1 VRWGIGL
8 YTGQVP
14 DGSGIGFREE
24 YARILEQAR
33 FAEELGIDSLWLSE
47 HHGADDGYLPSL
59 LPLAAAI
66 LANTER
72 LVVGTAVMLAPFHH
86 PLRLAE
92 DVAVLDQLSG
102 GRFILGLGTGWRA
115 AESRAFGLDLSA
127 RAVTLEETV
136 AVLRRAW
143 AGERFSFSGRIH
155 HVEDAIVRPAPFTAG
170 GPPIWL
176 GGTGPRA
183 LARAGRLGDG
193 HFGVGVPFG
202 AAMAAFDAALDAV
215 PAGRGDVF
223 SFGQMRSG
231 FLADDAEEAWRLAG
245 RGMTYTLGVHAG
257 WAAQDAGRSTEA
269 SVVPVDEE
277 QVRPYNI
284 LGSAADARAA
294 LEPYA
299 TRFAGRSD
307 CHLSFRL
314 YHPFVPHE
322 SVLRAIEIYGRDVA
336 SVLRSGARAHSLPAG
351 GFAKRPR
358 LTSIQRQ

>member
-1 VRWGIGL
+1 MRWGIGL

-24 YARILEQAR
+24 YARIIEQAR
-33 FAEELGIDSLWLSE
+33 LAEDMGLDSLWLSE

-59 LPLAAAI
+59 MPLAAAI

-92 DVAVLDQLSG
+92 DVAFLDQMSG

-115 AESRAFGLDLSA
+115 AESRAFGLDPSA

-143 AGERFSFSGRIH
+143 SGERFSFSGRVH
-155 HVEDAIVRPAPFTAG
+155 HVDEAIVRPAPFTPG

-193 HFGVGVPFG
+193 HFGVGLPFD
-202 AAMAAFDAALDAV
+202 AAMASFDAARAAV
-215 PAGRGDVF
+215 PDGRGDVF

-231 FLADDAEEAWRLAG
+231 FLADDAQDAWRLAG

-257 WAAQDAGRSTEA
+257 WAAQDAGRTA
-269 SVVPVDEE
+269 DATVVPVDEE
-277 QVRPYNI
+277 QVRGYNI
-284 LGSAADARAA
+284 LGNAADARAA
-294 LEPYA
+294 FEPYA
-299 TRFAGRSD
+299 ARFAGRPD

-322 SVLRAIEIYGRDVA
+322 AVLRAIEIYGRDVA
-336 SVLRSGARAHSLPAG
+336 LVLRNESRTD
-351 GFAKRPR
+351 R
-358 LTSIQRQ
+358 LIA

>member
-24 YARILEQAR
+24 YARIIEQAQL
-33 FAEELGIDSLWLSE
+33 AEEMGLDSLWLSE

-59 LPLAAAI
+59 LPMAAAI

-72 LVVGTAVMLAPFHH
+72 LFVGTAVLLAPFHH

-92 DVAVLDQLSG
+92 DVAFLDQLSG
-102 GRFILGLGTGWRA
+102 GRFILGVGTGWRS
-115 AESRAFGLDLSA
+115 AESRAFGLDPKA
-127 RAVTLEETV
+127 RAVALEETV

-143 AGERFSFSGRIH
+143 TGERFSFSGRAH
-155 HVEDAIVRPAPFTAG
+155 QFEDAIVRPAPFTPG

-193 HFGVGVPFG
+193 HFGVGLPFD
-202 AAMAAFDAALDAV
+202 AAIASFDAALASV
-215 PAGRGDVF
+215 PDGRRDEF
-223 SFGQMRSG
+223 SFGQMRTG

-245 RGMTYTLGVHAG
+245 RGMAHTMGVHAG
-257 WAAQDAGRSTEA
+257 WAAQDAAKSLDA

-277 QVRPYNI
+277 QVRAYNF
-284 LGSAADARAA
+284 LGDAAGARAL

-336 SVLRSGARAHSLPAG
+336 AVLRGDARTSSL
-351 GFAKRPR
+351 
-358 LTSIQRQ
+358 SV